1 MKISDIKKLYTQYKV
16 PLHIQRHMKQV
27 AKVAKNIAEKIA
39 ANGHLVDIEFAQ
51 QIALLHDLM
60 KEVSYTPKLQKKY
73 GMKHDAEISSDIL
86 KKLGELDLAKSIKT
100 QQFDAV
106 ISKSHPLEFL
116 EEKIAYYADK
126 RVAHDKIVTLKFR
139 LEEGYA
145 RFNNGKPLKV
155 KSKKLLS
162 IESAIKK
169 LEKELSHIA
178 KSEM

>member
-1 MKISDIKKLYTQYKV
+1 
-16 PLHIQRHMKQV
+16 MKQV
-27 AKVAKNIAEKIA
+27 ANVAKNIAEKIA
-39 ANGHLVDIEFAQ
+39 ANGHLVDGEFTQ
-51 QIALLHDLM
+51 QLALLHDLM

-73 GMKHDAEISSDIL
+73 GTEHDAEISSDIL
-86 KKLGELDLAKSIKT
+86 KKLGELDLAKSLKT

-145 RFNNGKPLKV
+145 RFNNGKPLKA

-162 IESAIKK
+162 IESGIKK
-169 LEKELSHIA
+169 LETELSKLA
-178 KSEM
+178 GEKLSVCFSEGKK